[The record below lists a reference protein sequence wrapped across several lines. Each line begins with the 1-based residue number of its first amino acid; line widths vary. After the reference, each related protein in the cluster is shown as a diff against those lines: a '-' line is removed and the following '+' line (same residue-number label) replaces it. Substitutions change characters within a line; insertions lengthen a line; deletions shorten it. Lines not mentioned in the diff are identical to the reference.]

1 MHNEF
6 TGKCEL
12 IGIYE
17 LSVHKQNYK
26 SDDIHVP
33 VFAGYIVEAFFLRL
47 VILISVLIHDWM
59 LTY

>member
-6 TGKCEL
+6 TGIC
-12 IGIYE
+12 IYE
-17 LSVHKQNYK
+17 LSNHKQNYM
-26 SDDIHVP
+26 SDDLP